1 MSESIKF
8 RSAVNGFNRNE
19 VIAYIENLLKEKNRL
34 LQENEKLKAECKAKS
49 DDAENARRELVD
61 EKRKCDGCNIARK
74 AEEKLGATMFEAK
87 RFSDTLINE
96 ASKRTSSVFE
106 AASVKASAAVSS
118 AVQISDALKKC
129 SESMENAAVAVD
141 EIKAMLGSFDVFLS
155 EKTDKNAETDSADDS
170 EPMVKSEEQAQSET
184 NNAEKAA
191 ADVKDEESDTAV
203 KAEKADAVD
212 TAGNAGKSSD
222 ISDDE
227 MSEIFKL
234 PVGSPEFTSA
244 FMKLLSEDDDDSTK
258 PGAKKSGGF
267 TPDFGFD
274 DEITVNV
281 ELDG

>member
-19 VIAYIENLLKEKNRL
+19 VIEYIESLLKEKNRL
-34 LQENEKLKAECKAKS
+34 VQENEKLKAECKAKS
-49 DDAENARRELVD
+49 DDAENARRELAD

-141 EIKAMLGSFDVFLS
+141 EIKAMLGSFDVFLA
-155 EKTDKNAETDSADDS
+155 EKTDKNSETDSADDS
-170 EPMVKSEEQAQSET
+170 EPMTESEVQAQPET
-184 NNAEKAA
+184 DHAEKAA
-191 ADVKDEESDTAV
+191 AAAKDEKAAAAVKDEKNDAAV
-203 KAEKADAVD
+203 KD
-212 TAGNAGKSSD
+212 GKVGESSD

-227 MSEIFKL
+227 MSEILKL

-244 FMKLLSEDDDDSTK
+244 FMKLLSEDDNDGTK
-258 PGAKKSGGF
+258 SGAKRNDGF

-274 DEITVNV
+274 DELTVNV
-281 ELDG
+281 ELDD